1 MAVTRKTN
9 ACKRMTPWPRLVAAA
24 GFPHTSFFLF
34 SESLPVGAIPEDH
47 RKAVHVMACAIDDH
61 LSLSFRH
68 GVTMNSPT
76 LKPVPVS
83 GKEGASPASGL
94 RSVVRKS
101 ALLNVVIVL
110 TSFPVLISEGGPNA
124 LVPILKIMA
133 GISVVIW
140 TTTFALFS
148 FVSLA
153 RIFWKPVTIM
163 KRLDPPHSANGA
175 GVADRWLDG
184 TV

>member
-1 MAVTRKTN
+1 MSGRTAVRV
-9 ACKRMTPWPRLVAAA
+9 LVC
-24 GFPHTSFFLF
+24 G
-34 SESLPVGAIPEDH
+34 
-47 RKAVHVMACAIDDH
+47 IDDH
-61 LSLSFRH
+61 PALSFLQ
-68 GVTMNSPT
+68 GVTMNPPT
-76 LKPVPVS
+76 LEPVTVS
-83 GKEGASPASGL
+83 RKDGESPAPRL

-101 ALLNVVIVL
+101 ALLNIVIVL
-110 TSFPVLISEGGPNA
+110 TSFPVLIYEGGPNA

-140 TTTFALFS
+140 TTTFAFFS